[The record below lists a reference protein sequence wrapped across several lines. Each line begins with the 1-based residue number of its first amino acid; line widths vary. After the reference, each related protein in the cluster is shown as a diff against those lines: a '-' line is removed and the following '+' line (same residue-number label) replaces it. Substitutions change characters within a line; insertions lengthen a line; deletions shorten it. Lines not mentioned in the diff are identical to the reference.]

1 MPMSR
6 RVRCLRPFCCEGN
19 IAVFAVF
26 EKALAVEN
34 GGIAVSAV
42 LG

>member
-19 IAVFAVF
+19 IVVFAVF
-26 EKALAVEN
+26 EQTLAVEN